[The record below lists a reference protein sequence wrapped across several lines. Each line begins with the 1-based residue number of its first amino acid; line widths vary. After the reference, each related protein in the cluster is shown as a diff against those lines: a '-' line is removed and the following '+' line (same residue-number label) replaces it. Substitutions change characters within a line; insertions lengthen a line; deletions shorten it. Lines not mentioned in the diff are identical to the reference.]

1 MKDFVVT
8 MVVTDEREFIVQANS
23 KKEAN
28 ELLNHIYRRS
38 NILER
43 LQPDEADIHFH
54 VRELADED
62 DEAGAD
68 KDKAVE
74 PPFLY
79 GGSGCGKTREIT
91 QLFRDLGIQPGV

>member
-28 ELLNHIYRRS
+28 ELLNRVYRHS
-38 NILER
+38 DILER
-43 LQPDEADIHFH
+43 LQPDEADIQFH

-62 DEAGAD
+62 DAAASKES
-68 KDKAVE
+68 E
-74 PPFLY
+74 MPFLY

-91 QLFRDLGIQPGV
+91 QLFRDLGIQPRA

>member
-28 ELLNHIYRRS
+28 DLLNHIYRRS

-43 LQPDEADIHFH
+43 VQPDEADIHFH

-68 KDKAVE
+68 KAVE
-74 PPFLY
+74 APFLY

-91 QLFRDLGIQPGV
+91 QMFRDLGIQLGV